1 MDYLIQTINA
11 PALSSSCAARI
22 GRRLVAIGFGL
33 KAGHGLFAVILS
45 IVLGVVSVS
54 AQTPS
59 GQFFNGDSAQLG
71 NSLRSVTFFLA
82 AAMIIA
88 GIIFVAVGIITSGLR
103 ESLSTWKF
111 ITGAACFA
119 FGGICAAV
127 YAFSQG
133 EKCSSRQSILISAS
147 WEAEDASTPYQT
159 KYLLT
164 CGALWCCRQRLVLG
178 LADFVHLLS
187 RTCAFRDHSIVCP
200 IADVDVVAGNCRCNR
215 FLQLHTDRAKTL
227 LASASA

>member
-1 MDYLIQTINA
+1 MNSLFEITMHPGLEY
-11 PALSSSCAARI
+11 SRAAKF
-22 GRRLVAIGFGL
+22 GRRLVTLGLSLKAMHGVVATVIMFTFGL
-33 KAGHGLFAVILS
+33 ASA
-45 IVLGVVSVS
+45 S

-59 GQFFNGDSAQLG
+59 GSFFNGDSAQLG
-71 NSLRSVTFFLA
+71 NSLRSITFFLA

-133 EKCSSRQSILISAS
+133 ESVPLDNQ
-147 WEAEDASTPYQT
+147 
-159 KYLLT
+159 
-164 CGALWCCRQRLVLG
+164 
-178 LADFVHLLS
+178 F
-187 RTCAFRDHSIVCP
+187 
-200 IADVDVVAGNCRCNR
+200 
-215 FLQLHTDRAKTL
+215 
-227 LASASA
+227 

>member
-1 MDYLIQTINA
+1 MSYLIETMNVPIFNC
-11 PALSSSCAARI
+11 SRAARI
-22 GRRLVAIGFGL
+22 GRKLIVLGLRMKALQGFVALVLVMA
-33 KAGHGLFAVILS
+33 
-45 IVLGVVSVS
+45 LGVVSAS

-59 GQFFNGDSAQLG
+59 GSFFNGNSGQLG

-133 EKCSSRQSILISAS
+133 ESVPLDNQ
-147 WEAEDASTPYQT
+147 
-159 KYLLT
+159 
-164 CGALWCCRQRLVLG
+164 
-178 LADFVHLLS
+178 F
-187 RTCAFRDHSIVCP
+187 
-200 IADVDVVAGNCRCNR
+200 
-215 FLQLHTDRAKTL
+215 
-227 LASASA
+227 

>member
-1 MDYLIQTINA
+1 MNYLLETTNESVLNGSRS
-11 PALSSSCAARI
+11 ALL
-22 GRRLVAIGFGL
+22 GRRLVALGLGL
-33 KAGHGLFAVILS
+33 KALNG
-45 IVLGVVSVS
+45 IVALTFMMALGVVSAS

-59 GQFFNGDSAQLG
+59 GSFFNGNSDQLG

-133 EKCSSRQSILISAS
+133 DTVPLDNQ
-147 WEAEDASTPYQT
+147 
-159 KYLLT
+159 
-164 CGALWCCRQRLVLG
+164 
-178 LADFVHLLS
+178 F
-187 RTCAFRDHSIVCP
+187 
-200 IADVDVVAGNCRCNR
+200 
-215 FLQLHTDRAKTL
+215 
-227 LASASA
+227 

>member
-1 MDYLIQTINA
+1 VAQQLKRARRKSANRISEYAGRGSEFKIIVGREKLDMNHLIQSINA
-11 PALSSSCAARI
+11 PALGNSCAARI
-22 GRRLVAIGFGL
+22 GRRLVTMGFGL
-33 KAGHGLFAVILS
+33 KAAQGLVAVILS
-45 IVLGVVSVS
+45 IALGVVSTA

-119 FGGICAAV
+119 FGGVCAAI

-133 EKCSSRQSILISAS
+133 E
-147 WEAEDASTPYQT
+147 TVP
-159 KYLLT
+159 
-164 CGALWCCRQRLVLG
+164 
-178 LADFVHLLS
+178 
-187 RTCAFRDHSIVCP
+187 
-200 IADVDVVAGNCRCNR
+200 VDNQ
-215 FLQLHTDRAKTL
+215 F
-227 LASASA
+227 

>member
-1 MDYLIQTINA
+1 MNYLIETINSS
-11 PALSSSCAARI
+11 ALANSRAARF
-22 GRRLVAIGFGL
+22 GHRLIGFGL
-33 KAGHGLFAVILS
+33 ALKTLNGLVAVVLAMTLGALS
-45 IVLGVVSVS
+45 VT

-59 GQFFNGDSAQLG
+59 GQFFNGSSDQLG

-88 GIIFVAVGIITSGLR
+88 GIIFIAVGIITSGLR

-133 EKCSSRQSILISAS
+133 E
-147 WEAEDASTPYQT
+147 T
-159 KYLLT
+159 
-164 CGALWCCRQRLVLG
+164 V
-178 LADFVHLLS
+178 
-187 RTCAFRDHSIVCP
+187 P
-200 IADVDVVAGNCRCNR
+200 IDNQ
-215 FLQLHTDRAKTL
+215 F
-227 LASASA
+227 

>member
-1 MDYLIQTINA
+1 MNH
-11 PALSSSCAARI
+11 LSGLAKFSGDARRYIPGGIHGLEHSRAARI
-22 GRRLVAIGFGL
+22 G
-33 KAGHGLFAVILS
+33 HGLITLAFGIRALNAVI
-45 IVLGVVSVS
+45 VVSTMIGLGATSVF

-59 GQFFNGDSAQLG
+59 GTFFNGSSSQLG

-88 GIIFVAVGIITSGLR
+88 GIIFIAVGIITSGLR

-133 EKCSSRQSILISAS
+133 E
-147 WEAEDASTPYQT
+147 TV
-159 KYLLT
+159 
-164 CGALWCCRQRLVLG
+164 ALDNQ
-178 LADFVHLLS
+178 F
-187 RTCAFRDHSIVCP
+187 
-200 IADVDVVAGNCRCNR
+200 
-215 FLQLHTDRAKTL
+215 
-227 LASASA
+227 

>member
-1 MDYLIQTINA
+1 MK
-11 PALSSSCAARI
+11 
-22 GRRLVAIGFGL
+22 RLVLTIQRTESSRSLTIKLGQRLIHYGIYVSSL
-33 KAGHGLFAVILS
+33 KTVLPLLLLILS
-45 IVLGVVSVS
+45 GVVSVA

-59 GQFFNGDSAQLG
+59 GSFFDGNSAQLG

-127 YAFSQG
+127 YSFSQG
-133 EKCSSRQSILISAS
+133 ETVPLDNQ
-147 WEAEDASTPYQT
+147 
-159 KYLLT
+159 
-164 CGALWCCRQRLVLG
+164 
-178 LADFVHLLS
+178 F
-187 RTCAFRDHSIVCP
+187 
-200 IADVDVVAGNCRCNR
+200 
-215 FLQLHTDRAKTL
+215 
-227 LASASA
+227 

>member
-1 MDYLIQTINA
+1 MKSLFQTIGLPELNRSLTIELGQRLIRHGCY
-11 PALSSSCAARI
+11 LSSIKS
-22 GRRLVAIGFGL
+22 
-33 KAGHGLFAVILS
+33 
-45 IVLGVVSVS
+45 VVSILLVIVGGVIS
-54 AQTPS
+54 VAAQTPS
-59 GQFFNGDSAQLG
+59 GTFFDGNSGQLG

-133 EKCSSRQSILISAS
+133 ETVPLDNQ
-147 WEAEDASTPYQT
+147 
-159 KYLLT
+159 
-164 CGALWCCRQRLVLG
+164 
-178 LADFVHLLS
+178 F
-187 RTCAFRDHSIVCP
+187 
-200 IADVDVVAGNCRCNR
+200 
-215 FLQLHTDRAKTL
+215 
-227 LASASA
+227 

>member
-1 MDYLIQTINA
+1 MHSLIRTFDRTHRGHSLPVTLGQWLIRLGVN
-11 PALSSSCAARI
+11 LSSLKS
-22 GRRLVAIGFGL
+22 VAPV
-33 KAGHGLFAVILS
+33 VIVIAS
-45 IVLGVVSVS
+45 GVVSVA

-59 GQFFNGDSAQLG
+59 GSFFDGNSAQLG
-71 NSLRSVTFFLA
+71 NSLRSITFFLA

-133 EKCSSRQSILISAS
+133 ETVPLDNQ
-147 WEAEDASTPYQT
+147 
-159 KYLLT
+159 
-164 CGALWCCRQRLVLG
+164 
-178 LADFVHLLS
+178 F
-187 RTCAFRDHSIVCP
+187 
-200 IADVDVVAGNCRCNR
+200 
-215 FLQLHTDRAKTL
+215 
-227 LASASA
+227 

>member
-1 MDYLIQTINA
+1 MSHLIQTINA
-11 PALSSSCAARI
+11 PAFSNSWGARI
-22 GRRLVAIGFGL
+22 GRRLVAIGFSL
-33 KAGHGLFAVILS
+33 RAAHGIVAVILTM
-45 IVLGVVSVS
+45 VVGVVSVS

-88 GIIFVAVGIITSGLR
+88 GIIFIAVGIITSGLR

-119 FGGICAAV
+119 FGGVCAAI

-133 EKCSSRQSILISAS
+133 E
-147 WEAEDASTPYQT
+147 TVP
-159 KYLLT
+159 
-164 CGALWCCRQRLVLG
+164 
-178 LADFVHLLS
+178 
-187 RTCAFRDHSIVCP
+187 
-200 IADVDVVAGNCRCNR
+200 VDNQ
-215 FLQLHTDRAKTL
+215 F
-227 LASASA
+227 